1 MNLEEFKHFWRD
13 LNETWQKPNNPS
25 LWKHAYQK
33 SFNTL
38 ILGHKVD
45 WRSKSVSAHQPR
57 VSVFPNILFLQFSKH
72 KVTNPCKFSNFLS
85 SSWPVEGLCSR
96 IASIHVPPLS
106 SLKQNKTYERGTL
119 HLLGWKEH
127 HKEFESEQ
135 SASCTHAV
143 IDTSTHSRAPCQC
156 MTDVYLLY
164 FLGQLE
170 AEHML
175 WATSI
180 SEKPK

>member
-1 MNLEEFKHFWRD
+1 M
-13 LNETWQKPNNPS
+13 KPGKNPTTQACENM
-25 LWKHAYQK
+25 HIK
-33 SFNTL
+33 SHL
-38 ILGHKVD
+38 ILRFLAWKLIDAAKAFQHI
-45 WRSKSVSAHQPR
+45 SC
-57 VSVFPNILFLQFSKH
+57 VSVFPNILFLWFSKH

-85 SSWPVEGLCSR
+85 FSWPVEGLRSR
-96 IASIHVPPLS
+96 IGSIHAPPLS
-106 SLKQNKTYERGTL
+106 SLKQNKTYKERGE
-119 HLLGWKEH
+119 GRKRGEH
-127 HKEFESEQ
+127 FIYSDERSITKRFFCASVQ

-143 IDTSTHSRAPCQC
+143 IDTSSHSRAPCQC
-156 MTDVYLLY
+156 MTDIYLLY